1 MPLDKQAKKK
11 KEKEKEKTIQMSTT
25 ILTQVINPI
34 YQRKID
40 LLIHKRITEKYF

>member
-11 KEKEKEKTIQMSTT
+11 EKEKTTQMSIT

-40 LLIHKRITEKYF
+40 LLVLRRITEKYF